1 MTNINKLQ
9 TLLTEYNNGN
19 GHIEYL
25 IDNEEYC
32 DQHDHYTQQNSMIV
46 YEYIHNINDIAIEL
60 INNNIEFTHHID
72 DYDMSYLLIN
82 KLQFTN

>member
-19 GHIEYL
+19 GYIEYL

-32 DQHDHYTQQNSMIV
+32 DQHDNYTQQNSMIV

>member
-1 MTNINKLQ
+1 MNINNLP
-9 TLLTEYNNGN
+9 TLLSEYKNGN

-32 DQHDHYTQQNSMIV
+32 DQHDNYTQQNSMIV

-60 INNNIEFTHHID
+60 INNNIEFTHNID